1 MCSFLLKINH
11 TVTVTLTRL
20 DNETA
25 YYREHKAVPSLR
37 DCAMLLFVDG
47 IKQSSEVLFGN
58 YVGQSLIEIG
68 DEAKKE
74 KYNLKL

>member
-1 MCSFLLKINH
+1 M
-11 TVTVTLTRL
+11 
-20 DNETA
+20 
-25 YYREHKAVPSLR
+25 PSLR

-68 DEAKKE
+68 DEAKKR
-74 KYNLKL
+74 KIQLKIIAALLED